1 MDIRGASLGLTQP
14 LSWWVVF
21 LHPQPQ
27 DCPGKGAREPKGQM
41 AGRPKVLVTA
51 ALDSSVCVDKKMCP
65 SSVTQGLFI
74 SPNISWPPA
83 VYQMLPVPVGY
94 YR

>member
-1 MDIRGASLGLTQP
+1 
-14 LSWWVVF
+14 
-21 LHPQPQ
+21 
-27 DCPGKGAREPKGQM
+27 M
-41 AGRPKVLVTA
+41 AGRPKVLVTT